1 MAFQPI
7 LRCVPEEISVQDRLK
22 SVRAF
27 SRAATKNLVV
37 SLLDT
42 GMLLVRTAQRM
53 DPHRDAHANCLK
65 AARRC
70 GQSAERELWKLQEH
84 PGMFIQFTADI
95 ERLNFEIAALSQA

>member
-1 MAFQPI
+1 MAFQPYSEAP
-7 LRCVPEEISVQDRLK
+7 PEEISVQDRVK

-27 SRAATKNLVV
+27 SRGAAKSLVA

-53 DPHRDAHANCLK
+53 DPHREAHANCLNG
-65 AARRC
+65 ARRC
-70 GQSAERELWKLQEH
+70 GRSAERELWKLQEY